1 MTTQSP
7 AVEVGQVWQDRDK
20 RSPGRTVRVVE
31 IDCRHAYVETLTR
44 ADGSRAPRRKP
55 VRVLLHRFG
64 SGFTLVEGVGC
75 QGRVNQRTV
84 QGETIE

>member
-1 MTTQSP
+1 MITERQT
-7 AVEVGQVWQDRDK
+7 VEVGQVWRDRDK
-20 RSPGRTVRVVE
+20 RSTGRTVRVVE

-44 ADGSRAPRRKP
+44 ADGSCAPRRKP
-55 VRVLLHRFG
+55 VRILLHRFG
-64 SGFTLVEGVGC
+64 PGFTLVEGVGR